1 MAQQVIVVS
10 GGLSHEREVSL
21 ASGRRVAKELT
32 QAGFDVQESDVQASL
47 IDLIHSLDHPVVV
60 PMLHGGSGED
70 GAVREVFE
78 LMGVHYVGTRAV
90 ACRAS
95 FDKALSVP
103 VAAKAGLAVP
113 KRVVLP
119 HEMFRDLGATALLD
133 LIEDKLGLPLIVKPT
148 MSGSALGVSRVD
160 RIEDFPAAMVNAY
173 AYGRT
178 VVVEEYIAG
187 VEVAV
192 PVFDFGDGP
201 VAFPP
206 VEIRPASGRY
216 DFEARYTAGATTYIC
231 PAELDAATLNAVRT
245 AAVTAHQSLSLRDFS
260 RADIIVRDGVPV
272 FIESSVAPGM
282 TDTSLVPLSL
292 ATAGQD
298 FGAALA
304 RVVRRAAERQGETF
318 LQ

>member
-1 MAQQVIVVS
+1 MTQQVIVVS

-21 ASGRRVAKELT
+21 ESGRRVTKELIH
-32 QAGFDVQESDVQASL
+32 AGFDVYESDVQTSL
-47 IDLIHSLDHPVVV
+47 IDLIRTLDHPVVV

-78 LMGVHYVGTRAV
+78 LMGVHYVGTRAA

-95 FDKALSVP
+95 FDKALAVP
-103 VAAKAGLAVP
+103 VVAKAGLAVP
-113 KRVVLP
+113 KRVILP
-119 HEMFRDLGATALLD
+119 HEMFRDLGATALLG
-133 LIEDKLGLPLIVKPT
+133 LIEETLGFPVVVKPT

-160 RIEDFPAAMVNAY
+160 ALEDFPAAMVNAY
-173 AYGRT
+173 SYGRN
-178 VVVEEYIAG
+178 VVVEEYIDG

-201 VAFPP
+201 IAFPP
-206 VEIRPASGRY
+206 VEIRPVSGWY

-231 PAELDAATLNAVRT
+231 PAELDDATLEAVKT
-245 AAVTAHQSLSLRDFS
+245 AAVTAHQALSLRDFS

-272 FIESSVAPGM
+272 FTESSVAPGM

-298 FGAALA
+298 FGDALA
-304 RVVRRAAERQGETF
+304 TVVRRSAERQSEAYA
-318 LQ
+318 Q